1 MSGDVLGCP
10 SWGTVPPT
18 SSGWRL
24 ECYLACHGAQDRPT
38 ALNVL
43 STKVE
48 NCSSLSRSVF
58 SFNTEELRPQPPA
71 TYRWSY
77 ASLNL
82 KTHSEMQ
89 ATSPHHVSGV
99 ALSSGDS
106 LLGSRTFSTWQMGS
120 ISAFPLRFLGDSE
133 IRSMGSQIHCS
144 LSGRLSLTP
153 RPEQV
158 SSESSVSFPPF
169 YITQFEVSCLLVCM
183 FFFSPDWTVLLLL
196 KNQDHV
202 CLKSLLQPHCPA
214 QGLIH
219 VQMSRNNVE
228 QVFWK
233 T

>member
-1 MSGDVLGCP
+1 MVTEVQYTHTHNRPVIYTKTLIP
-10 SWGTVPPT
+10 SVTHAPSDWVYVYPSLLPV
-18 SSGWRL
+18 SCL
-24 ECYLACHGAQDRPT
+24 L
-38 ALNVL
+38 
-43 STKVE
+43 
-48 NCSSLSRSVF
+48 CSSHS
-58 SFNTEELRPQPPA
+58 SFPTENQ
-71 TYRWSY
+71 
-77 ASLNL
+77 
-82 KTHSEMQ
+82 
-89 ATSPHHVSGV
+89 TSP
-99 ALSSGDS
+99 ALCCLRSFAHAMVHYLTYSTCSFWQAYPYLS
-106 LLGSRTFSTWQMGS
+106 L
-120 ISAFPLRFLGDSE
+120 
-133 IRSMGSQIHCS
+133 GSQIHCS

-228 QVFWK
+228 QYFGKPRTKGSAIISNHDNVFLFLVRIIRLLLVMHQEPPK
-233 T
+233 